1 MRKKVLLGIVGVVA
15 LSTMLAGVASAQ
27 QYPTTPQPTQPAP
40 SQTPSQPAPT
50 PAQQPTTPAPS
61 QPTTPTPT
69 TPSQQPTTPGQPLP
83 AGQYP
88 NVSNLKPFSPEA
100 NFMSLAGY
108 LRYLVYQS
116 TNQWLTR
123 AEAERVVRQQRGI

>member
-40 SQTPSQPAPT
+40 T

-61 QPTTPTPT
+61 QQPTTPTPT

>member
-50 PAQQPTTPAPS
+50 PAQQPTPPA
-61 QPTTPTPT
+61 
-69 TPSQQPTTPGQPLP
+69 PSQQPTTPGQPLP

>member
-40 SQTPSQPAPT
+40 SQTPSQPAP
-50 PAQQPTTPAPS
+50 
-61 QPTTPTPT
+61 

>member
-50 PAQQPTTPAPS
+50 P
-61 QPTTPTPT
+61 T
-69 TPSQQPTTPGQPLP
+69 TPSQQTTTPGQPLP